1 MYDNDA
7 NQLSKECLTEQ
18 ISYIK
23 QCFPFIRQITIV
35 DSDGDN
41 MRTDYLCGVDAF
53 AIDDNANTYKIQFK
67 ARKPDN
73 NDIVLTATALTGVAA
88 NENERL
94 GFLYN
99 GKKYTFLVNSDI
111 YCEKL
116 GDGRI
121 INFRGSDVRSLEA
134 GNISKRITGLY
145 PKKIF
150 TDDHQPVA
158 INEYYV
164 FIPVE
169 SFMEC
174 KKIIGELENRQYY
187 GI

>member
-7 NQLSKECLTEQ
+7 NQLSKTFLQEQ

-23 QCFPFIRQITIV
+23 VCYPYIRQVTIV

-41 MRTDYLCGVDAF
+41 MRTDYLCGTDAVG
-53 AIDDNANTYKIQFK
+53 IDDNANAHRIQFK
-67 ARKPDN
+67 ARRPGN

-88 NENERL
+88 NNNPRL
-94 GFLYN
+94 GFIFKGN
-99 GKKYTFLVNSDI
+99 KYTFLVDADLYSERI
-111 YCEKL
+111 

-121 INFRGSDVRSLEA
+121 INFRGSDIRAFEV
-134 GNISKRITGLY
+134 GNVADKITGFQQKHIY
-145 PKKIF
+145 
-150 TDDHQPVA
+150 TDNHQPIN

-164 FIPVE
+164 YISVDKFLEVKDLINK
-169 SFMEC
+169 M
-174 KKIIGELENRQYY
+174 ENRDYY